1 MSVAEHNA
9 QGVSFSPVLR
19 FFARMVSVL
28 LHPLFIPVYVG
39 WFLIYIYH
47 LFPASDPGQ
56 KGLLLL
62 RFGVMYILFPLV
74 TILLLK
80 GLGFIESIFLRT
92 QKERIIP
99 YVASGMFYF
108 WMWYVLRNQA
118 GTPKALELFALGIFL
133 ASSLGLMLNSYFK
146 ISMHALA
153 AGVALAFM
161 SVLAFRSNASFGFY
175 LSVALLGAGLVG
187 TARLITGEHRPFEV
201 YAGFAGGILS
211 QLVAYWVLF

>member
-9 QGVSFSPVLR
+9 PGVSFSPVLR
-19 FFARMVSVL
+19 FFAQMISVV
-28 LHPLFIPVYVG
+28 LHPLFVPVYVG
-39 WFLIYIYH
+39 WFLIYSFH

-62 RFGVMYILFPLV
+62 RFAVMYTLFPLV

-80 GLGFIESIFLRT
+80 GLGFIESVFLRT

-161 SVLAFRSNASFGFY
+161 AILAFRSNASFGFY
-175 LSVALLGAGLVG
+175 LSVALLGAGLIG
-187 TARLITGEHRPFEV
+187 TARLITGEHRPFDV
-201 YAGFAGGILS
+201 YAGFAGGMMA
-211 QLVAYWVLF
+211 QVVAYWFVF